1 MSIFVSCTGC
11 LKQLK
16 LPDNAAGRKVRC
28 PLCQTTFVAQTPAE
42 EIEVLELVE
51 PAPARPAPQA
61 VSRPSAVLAAPPPVP
76 PVRSAELPAES
87 PDDALPDDDRGSP
100 PGGNR
105 AGWRKVHAGLGL
117 ILLAIILSI
126 AGAVLLAGASFLI
139 AMVGAAG
146 AQQMNQGF
154 NPGRAFNPNQFN
166 NPNAMAAANG
176 NGLGVFLGAAM
187 LIPLLTIALG
197 LAVFVTFLVG
207 HAFCML
213 VPAAKGNGGFARGLS
228 VAAFCS
234 FSSVTGAWV
243 GTILHYFY
251 LWSVCHALKKPIMAR
266 NVSNFMW
273 AHVIMV
279 AGLFLGFLLGI
290 VIGTMGL
297 TVVAGFWIVGLMLLT
312 GLGSLALFIWY
323 IVLLVQIR
331 AAIEP
336 VI

>member
-16 LPDNAAGRKVRC
+16 LPDNASGRKVRC
-28 PLCQTTFVAQTPAE
+28 PMCQTTFVAQTPAE

-51 PAPARPAPQA
+51 PAPVPARPAPPA
-61 VSRPSAVLAAPPPVP
+61 APRPSAVIAAPPPAP
-76 PVRSAELPAES
+76 KPRPAEEVADE
-87 PDDALPDDDRGSP
+87 PPQDADLGGP
-100 PGGNR
+100 PGGSK
-105 AGWRKVHAGLGL
+105 AGWRKVHSGLGL
-117 ILLAIILSI
+117 ILLAIIISI
-126 AGAVLLAGASFLI
+126 VGAVLLAGGSFLM
-139 AMVGAAG
+139 AMLGAAG
-146 AQQMNQGF
+146 AQQLNPGV
-154 NPGRAFNPNQFN
+154 NPGRGF

-176 NGLGVFLGAAM
+176 NGVGVFLGAAL
-187 LIPLLTIALG
+187 LIPLLAGALG
-197 LAVFVTFLVG
+197 LAVFVSFLVG

-234 FSSVTGAWV
+234 FASVTGAWV

-251 LWSVCHALKKPIMAR
+251 LWSVCHALKKPMMAR
-266 NVSNFMW
+266 NVSNFMY
-273 AHVIMV
+273 AHVILV
-279 AGLFLGFLLGI
+279 AGLFIGFLLGI

-312 GLGSLALFIWY
+312 ALGSLGLFIWY

-336 VI
+336 LI

>member
-16 LPDNAAGRKVRC
+16 LPDNALGRKVRC
-28 PLCQTTFVAQTPAE
+28 PMCQTAFVAQAPAE

-51 PAPARPAPQA
+51 PAP
-61 VSRPSAVLAAPPPVP
+61 VPPRPVP
-76 PVRSAELPAES
+76 PVAPRSSAVIAPPPPAPRPRHSEEVAEDPLPE
-87 PDDALPDDDRGSP
+87 DDRGGP
-100 PGGNR
+100 PGGSR
-105 AGWRKVHAGLGL
+105 AGWRKVHSGLGL

-126 AGAVLLAGASFLI
+126 VGSVVLLGVSFL
-139 AMVGAAG
+139 MTMLGAAG
-146 AQQMNQGF
+146 AQQLNQM
-154 NPGRAFNPNQFN
+154 RVI
-166 NPNAMAAANG
+166 NANGVAAG
-176 NGLGVFLGAAM
+176 NGLGVLLGAAL
-187 LIPLLTIALG
+187 LIPLLAGAVG
-197 LAVFVTFLVG
+197 LAVFVSFLVG

-234 FSSVTGAWV
+234 FASVTGAWV

-251 LWSVCHALKKPIMAR
+251 LWSVCHALKKPMMAR
-266 NVSNFMW
+266 NVSNFMY
-273 AHVIMV
+273 AHVILIV
-279 AGLFLGFLLGI
+279 GLFVGFLLGI

-297 TVVAGFWIVGLMLLT
+297 TVVAGFWIVGLMLLM
-312 GLGSLALFIWY
+312 GVGSLALFIWY

-336 VI
+336 LI